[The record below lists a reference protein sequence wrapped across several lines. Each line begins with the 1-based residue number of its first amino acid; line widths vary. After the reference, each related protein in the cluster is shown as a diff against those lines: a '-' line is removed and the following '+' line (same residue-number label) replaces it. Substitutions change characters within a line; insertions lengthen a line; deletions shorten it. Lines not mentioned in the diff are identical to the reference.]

1 MPGADVNTNLT
12 KNWIIRLGSIIPI
25 FYFAVGAGKHRFHSI
40 FLQISCN
47 SYLQQLTVGLEKAFA
62 PLNRIFTKLD
72 SDFYDRRWSKT
83 SDRQREM
90 LMTAIFEKVIHV
102 VRR

>member
-1 MPGADVNTNLT
+1 MGYKP
-12 KNWIIRLGSIIPI
+12 WIDYPDFLLLFLQES
-25 FYFAVGAGKHRFHSI
+25 HRFHSI

-72 SDFYDRRWSKT
+72 SDFYTRRWSKT